1 MTPAAPAVATGA
13 GERAFAAACALRALA
28 RDLGLTGL
36 GGVLLLIGALV
47 AWQVLVAAPQARLPE
62 LKQDIAR
69 LRQKQFTALPV
80 APVLPPARQIERFR
94 AAFPDAATLP
104 YTLTAL
110 TALAG
115 RHKVLLT
122 RGEYKLSEEPALRML
137 RYEAR
142 YPVKGRWRDVFEFLA
157 DMHNEYPTLVLDEML
172 FKRESRAAV
181 EGEAQLRLSLYFRA
195 PTTPAVAPVQPAK
208 GRGNG

>member
-1 MTPAAPAVATGA
+1 MTPAAPAVAAVA
-13 GERAFAAACALRALA
+13 GERAFAAAAALRALL
-28 RDLGLTGL
+28 RDLGVPGIA
-36 GGVLLLIGALV
+36 GVLLLGGALL

-62 LKQDIAR
+62 IKQDIAR
-69 LRQKQFTALPV
+69 LRQKQFTALPAV
-80 APVLPPARQIERFR
+80 PVLPPARQIDGFR

-104 YTLTAL
+104 ATLAAL
-110 TALAG
+110 TELAVQH
-115 RHKVLLT
+115 RVLLT
-122 RGEYKLSEEPALRML
+122 RGEYKLIEEPTLGML

-142 YPVKGRWRDVFEFLA
+142 YPVKGRWRDIFGMLA
-157 DMHNEYPTLVLDEML
+157 GMHNAHSNLALDEML

-195 PTTPAVAPVQPAK
+195 PNAALPAPVPPAK